1 MTGANGQ
8 EEFIC
13 TRTTLFAS
21 LWDKFYPLPETGGIY
36 TPDVL
41 VFRNTDGVELARRDR
56 FFIDVITAGVAR
68 HPVNSGQD
76 QGGCTCGV
84 SYCDQDRNIMA
95 SKMKAILRMAQSRGA
110 QQLVLGDWGCGPLK
124 HPVREVAKLW
134 RKVLV
139 GGARQRRANE
149 EQWEGIQEIIFAIPN
164 GERAREF
171 RSTFEDVLAADY
183 PSAASSRSPS
193 AHGRRNNEE
202 LERLLA
208 EVTTLE
214 LQIDRAR
221 NPALR
226 QELRAELSDVMREL
240 ALQRAEHLARD
251 ESGQSD
257 DDEENYIFADKE
269 EPFSAPYH
277 FDTTSSSDDT
287 DSGISHLDEINQ
299 YHFGPARPD
308 DARDRRFSTSED
320 DDDFDEFDD
329 NDFDWREYR
338 SLSAQSPRMTPDGWF
353 RGSIDELS
361 QHLYGSK
368 LGSAGAGE
376 APPAKESFSPLR
388 SPVLIRVQSNATTGP
403 TFDQT
408 DAEEDAALFDGLLDR
423 FQRTGMS

>member
-1 MTGANGQ
+1 
-8 EEFIC
+8 
-13 TRTTLFAS
+13 
-21 LWDKFYPLPETGGIY
+21 
-36 TPDVL
+36 
-41 VFRNTDGVELARRDR
+41 
-56 FFIDVITAGVAR
+56 
-68 HPVNSGQD
+68 
-76 QGGCTCGV
+76 
-84 SYCDQDRNIMA
+84 
-95 SKMKAILRMAQSRGA
+95 
-110 QQLVLGDWGCGPLK
+110 
-124 HPVREVAKLW
+124 
-134 RKVLV
+134 V

-226 QELRAELSDVMREL
+226 QELRAELSAVMREL